1 MNYIRLFQKNMLK
14 NGIKPS
20 KQEKRTHK
28 NPLSRSNHEFD
39 SRSGHHGE

>member
-20 KQEKRTHK
+20 KQEKRTRK
-28 NPLSRSNHEFD
+28 IPILFIFELVKEK
-39 SRSGHHGE
+39 G